1 MDSLINL
8 ENVNKIYGEKVQ
20 TQVLFDLNLS
30 INEGEFCS
38 VIGPSGSGKSSLLN
52 IIGAL
57 QRPTNGNVFIHNN
70 QINKMNDKQLTEIRK
85 KYIGFIYQSSNL
97 LPDFSVIEN
106 VLMPFYILKG
116 KPSKD
121 DLTEAKNML
130 ERVGLKDKINNKST
144 DLSGGQK
151 QRVSVARAL
160 VGNKKII
167 LADEPTGALDSK
179 SGKEVF
185 EIMKDMN
192 KEKNITFIIITH
204 DNEIAL
210 KTNRVISIFDGKI
223 IKDEKTKS

>member
-1 MDSLINL
+1 MDNLIRL
-8 ENVNKIYGEKVQ
+8 DNVNKIYGEKVQ
-20 TQVLFDLNLS
+20 TQVLFDINLS

-57 QRPTNGNVFIHNN
+57 QRPTNGDVFINN
-70 QINKMNDKQLTEIRK
+70 EQINDMNDKQLTEIRK
-85 KYIGFIYQSSNL
+85 NYIGFIYQSSNL
-97 LPDFSVIEN
+97 MPDFSVIEN
-106 VLMPFYILKG
+106 VLIPFYILKG
-116 KPSKD
+116 KPNKQD
-121 DLTEAKNML
+121 IIEAENML

-160 VGNKKII
+160 IGNKKII

-179 SGKEVF
+179 SGKEIF
-185 EIMKDMN
+185 EIMKAMN

-223 IKDEKTKS
+223 TKDEKNN

>member
-1 MDSLINL
+1 M
-8 ENVNKIYGEKVQ
+8 
-20 TQVLFDLNLS
+20 LFDINLS

-57 QRPTNGNVFIHNN
+57 QRPTDGEVFINN
-70 QINKMNDKQLTEIRK
+70 KQINDMNDKQLTEIRK

-97 LPDFSVIEN
+97 MPDFTVIEN
-106 VLMPFYILKG
+106 VLIPFYILKG
-116 KPSKD
+116 KPNKQD
-121 DLTEAKNML
+121 IIEAENML
-130 ERVGLKDKINNKST
+130 EKVGLKDKIKNKST

-160 VGNKKII
+160 IGNKKII

-179 SGKEVF
+179 SGKEIF
-185 EIMKDMN
+185 EIMKAMN

-210 KTNRVISIFDGKI
+210 KTNRIISIFDGKI
-223 IKDEKTKS
+223 TKDQKNN